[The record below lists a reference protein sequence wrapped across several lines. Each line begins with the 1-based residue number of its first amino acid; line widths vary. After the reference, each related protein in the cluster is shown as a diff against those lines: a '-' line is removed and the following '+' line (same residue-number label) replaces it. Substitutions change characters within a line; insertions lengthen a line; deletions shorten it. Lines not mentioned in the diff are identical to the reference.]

1 MNCNQDMVDLEPL
14 ENMDDVSELQ
24 QLLREHHQL
33 TGSTVAADLMANWE
47 LALASFVKVMPRDY
61 KRVLSQRAV
70 QGEAVKLT
78 DPPASAVDQASA

>member
-33 TGSTVAADLMANWE
+33 TGSTVAADLIANWE
-47 LALASFVKVMPRDY
+47 LALATFVKVMPRDY

-70 QGEAVKLT
+70 QGEAVELT
-78 DPPASAVDQASA
+78 DPPESVVNQASA